1 LILKRRLGSTKT
13 YTKASALVR
22 VRCEVPLC
30 SHAGVL
36 VLPASGRYPP
46 GVRTA
51 EEAGMRSGVMAAGL
65 LGARTRL
72 GRP

>member
-1 LILKRRLGSTKT
+1 MQLELGPHVKFERWRGACHHSPC
-13 YTKASALVR
+13 YTRA
-22 VRCEVPLC
+22 
-30 SHAGVL
+30 
-36 VLPASGRYPP
+36 
-46 GVRTA
+46 VRTA

>member
-1 LILKRRLGSTKT
+1 MGKSLFLDDNRPTPEGWR
-13 YTKASALVR
+13 
-22 VRCEVPLC
+22 
-30 SHAGVL
+30 
-36 VLPASGRYPP
+36 